1 MYSQKKCICSW
12 STNWKQCKHIEN
24 KEEWDQIRTPKLGG
38 RNANRYFH
46 LQLQYLDELSY
57 ENEMTNT

>member
-1 MYSQKKCICSW
+1 M
-12 STNWKQCKHIEN
+12 EN
-24 KEEWDQIRTPKLGG
+24 KEEWDQIRTPKLWG